1 MVLDFIKDIMK
12 PKAISI
18 MGPTASGKTGLA
30 IRLAKEINGEIISV
44 DSALI
49 YRGMDIG
56 TAKPDKNEQAGIPHY
71 LLDILDPSQSYSVAG
86 FREDAIKL
94 VNDIASRG
102 RVPIL
107 VGGTML
113 YFKSITEGLSP
124 LPGSTPEVRAEVE
137 RIVAEKGLPVLRDM
151 LKQVDMESWSRINEN
166 DPQRLGRAYEVY
178 LMCGRS
184 MTDIIRE
191 HGNSEPPFILKE
203 FALLPDRERKYLKP
217 MIAERFDMMLASGFE
232 EEVRKLMDR
241 GDLNQDLPSI
251 RSVGYRQMWMYL
263 NGEIN
268 YEKMRELAVIA
279 TCQLAKRQMT
289 WLRGWKSKVDYLDPL
304 NKSEN
309 LDIIMTKLV
318 SEGIISGS

>member
-18 MGPTASGKTGLA
+18 MGPTASGKTDLA

-94 VNDIASRG
+94 VNDIASR
-102 RVPIL
+102 
-107 VGGTML
+107 
-113 YFKSITEGLSP
+113 
-124 LPGSTPEVRAEVE
+124 
-137 RIVAEKGLPVLRDM
+137 VAEKGLPVLRDM

-318 SEGIISGS
+318 SEGIISGG